1 MNHLGKENSF
11 SFQRTIHSLNEG
23 LKLIIRGGLFMKKG
37 FVVMGGV
44 ITCLFIGKTGLAFG
58 PSSELLYDGIDVSQW
73 QGNINFEAVSQSGI
87 EVVYIKSSEGYS
99 VDPYF
104 ETNYKKATDAGLKV
118 GVYHYVTATTV
129 EEAQSEAAFFVSNLE
144 GKTIDCRLAMD
155 FEYFGN
161 LSRNQ
166 INEIGL
172 AFLQTVE
179 SLSGKEVV
187 VYSDTSNAINI
198 WDETIAQYPLWV
210 AEYGVESPQ
219 ANGTWLDWVGFQ
231 YSDTGIISGIDGSSV
246 DLDYFTD
253 GIFLS
258 DVSTPVSSVPEE
270 QKPSNPSESSTLVT
284 TYTVQSGDTLS
295 EIAARYGTTV
305 NELISLNGISNP
317 NLIYPGEVLRI
328 PGRVS
333 ESSSSSLTIYKVQS
347 GDTLSEI
354 AARYGT
360 TVNELMSL
368 NGISNPNLIYPGEV
382 LRIPGRVSESS
393 SSSLTIYK
401 VQSGDT
407 LSEIAARYGT
417 TVNELMSLNGISNP
431 NLIYPG
437 EVLRIRGN
445 VSGSVATYTVQSGD
459 TLSEIAARY
468 GTTVNR
474 LVSLNGISNLDLIYP
489 GEVLRIRGRM
499 IGSSSSSLTIYKVQ
513 SGDTLS
519 EIAARYGTTV
529 NELVNLN
536 EISNPN
542 LIYPGEVL
550 RIRGNVSGSSSA
562 SVATYTVQSGDT
574 LSEIAA
580 RYGTTVNE
588 LVNLNEIN
596 NPNLIYTGEVLRLSL
611 LDEVSDSMME

>member
-1 MNHLGKENSF
+1 
-11 SFQRTIHSLNEG
+11 
-23 LKLIIRGGLFMKKG
+23 MKKG

-295 EIAARYGTTV
+295 QIAARYGTMV
-305 NELISLNGISNP
+305 NELI
-317 NLIYPGEVLRI
+317 
-328 PGRVS
+328 
-333 ESSSSSLTIYKVQS
+333 
-347 GDTLSEI
+347 
-354 AARYGT
+354 
-360 TVNELMSL
+360 SL

>member
-382 LRIPGRVSESS
+382 LRI
-393 SSSLTIYK
+393 
-401 VQSGDT
+401 
-407 LSEIAARYGT
+407 
-417 TVNELMSLNGISNP
+417 
-431 NLIYPG
+431 
-437 EVLRIRGN
+437 RGN

>member
-1 MNHLGKENSF
+1 
-11 SFQRTIHSLNEG
+11 
-23 LKLIIRGGLFMKKG
+23 MKKG

-611 LDEVSDSMME
+611 LDEVSDSIME

>member
-1 MNHLGKENSF
+1 
-11 SFQRTIHSLNEG
+11 
-23 LKLIIRGGLFMKKG
+23 MKKG

-393 SSSLTIYK
+393 SSSLTISK

>member
-1 MNHLGKENSF
+1 
-11 SFQRTIHSLNEG
+11 
-23 LKLIIRGGLFMKKG
+23 MKKG

-44 ITCLFIGKTGLAFG
+44 ITCLFIGKIGLAFG

-187 VYSDTSNAINI
+187 VYSDTSNVINI

-536 EISNPN
+536 EI
-542 LIYPGEVL
+542 
-550 RIRGNVSGSSSA
+550 
-562 SVATYTVQSGDT
+562 
-574 LSEIAA
+574 
-580 RYGTTVNE
+580 
-588 LVNLNEIN
+588 N

>member
-1 MNHLGKENSF
+1 
-11 SFQRTIHSLNEG
+11 
-23 LKLIIRGGLFMKKG
+23 MKKG

-270 QKPSNPSESSTLVT
+270 QRPSNPSESSTLVT

>member
-11 SFQRTIHSLNEG
+11 SFQRTIHALNEG

-382 LRIPGRVSESS
+382 LRI
-393 SSSLTIYK
+393 
-401 VQSGDT
+401 
-407 LSEIAARYGT
+407 
-417 TVNELMSLNGISNP
+417 
-431 NLIYPG
+431 
-437 EVLRIRGN
+437 RGN

>member
-11 SFQRTIHSLNEG
+11 SFQRTIHALNEG

-305 NELISLNGISNP
+305 NEL
-317 NLIYPGEVLRI
+317 
-328 PGRVS
+328 
-333 ESSSSSLTIYKVQS
+333 
-347 GDTLSEI
+347 
-354 AARYGT
+354 
-360 TVNELMSL
+360 
-368 NGISNPNLIYPGEV
+368 
-382 LRIPGRVSESS
+382 
-393 SSSLTIYK
+393 
-401 VQSGDT
+401 
-407 LSEIAARYGT
+407 
-417 TVNELMSLNGISNP
+417 MSLNGISNP

-550 RIRGNVSGSSSA
+550 RIRGNVSGSSS
-562 SVATYTVQSGDT
+562 SSLTIYKVQSGDT

>member
-1 MNHLGKENSF
+1 MNG
-11 SFQRTIHSLNEG
+11 Q
-23 LKLIIRGGLFMKKG
+23 GGLFMKKG

-305 NELISLNGISNP
+305 NEL
-317 NLIYPGEVLRI
+317 
-328 PGRVS
+328 
-333 ESSSSSLTIYKVQS
+333 
-347 GDTLSEI
+347 
-354 AARYGT
+354 
-360 TVNELMSL
+360 MSL

-536 EISNPN
+536 EI
-542 LIYPGEVL
+542 
-550 RIRGNVSGSSSA
+550 
-562 SVATYTVQSGDT
+562 
-574 LSEIAA
+574 
-580 RYGTTVNE
+580 
-588 LVNLNEIN
+588 N

>member
-1 MNHLGKENSF
+1 
-11 SFQRTIHSLNEG
+11 
-23 LKLIIRGGLFMKKG
+23 MKKG

-44 ITCLFIGKTGLAFG
+44 ITCLFIGKIGLAFG

-187 VYSDTSNAINI
+187 VYSDTSNVINI

>member
-1 MNHLGKENSF
+1 
-11 SFQRTIHSLNEG
+11 
-23 LKLIIRGGLFMKKG
+23 MKKG

>member
-305 NELISLNGISNP
+305 NEL
-317 NLIYPGEVLRI
+317 
-328 PGRVS
+328 
-333 ESSSSSLTIYKVQS
+333 
-347 GDTLSEI
+347 
-354 AARYGT
+354 
-360 TVNELMSL
+360 
-368 NGISNPNLIYPGEV
+368 
-382 LRIPGRVSESS
+382 
-393 SSSLTIYK
+393 
-401 VQSGDT
+401 
-407 LSEIAARYGT
+407 
-417 TVNELMSLNGISNP
+417 MSLNGISNP

>member
-1 MNHLGKENSF
+1 
-11 SFQRTIHSLNEG
+11 
-23 LKLIIRGGLFMKKG
+23 MKKG

-536 EISNPN
+536 EI
-542 LIYPGEVL
+542 
-550 RIRGNVSGSSSA
+550 
-562 SVATYTVQSGDT
+562 
-574 LSEIAA
+574 
-580 RYGTTVNE
+580 
-588 LVNLNEIN
+588 N

>member
-1 MNHLGKENSF
+1 
-11 SFQRTIHSLNEG
+11 
-23 LKLIIRGGLFMKKG
+23 MKKG

-305 NELISLNGISNP
+305 NEL
-317 NLIYPGEVLRI
+317 
-328 PGRVS
+328 
-333 ESSSSSLTIYKVQS
+333 
-347 GDTLSEI
+347 
-354 AARYGT
+354 
-360 TVNELMSL
+360 
-368 NGISNPNLIYPGEV
+368 
-382 LRIPGRVSESS
+382 
-393 SSSLTIYK
+393 
-401 VQSGDT
+401 
-407 LSEIAARYGT
+407 
-417 TVNELMSLNGISNP
+417 MSLNGISNP

-611 LDEVSDSMME
+611 LDEVSNSMME

>member
-11 SFQRTIHSLNEG
+11 SFQRTIHALNEG

-129 EEAQSEAAFFVSNLE
+129 EEAQSEATFFVSNLE

-382 LRIPGRVSESS
+382 LRI
-393 SSSLTIYK
+393 
-401 VQSGDT
+401 
-407 LSEIAARYGT
+407 
-417 TVNELMSLNGISNP
+417 
-431 NLIYPG
+431 
-437 EVLRIRGN
+437 RGN

-468 GTTVNR
+468 RTTVNR
-474 LVSLNGISNLDLIYP
+474 LVSLNGISNPNLIYP

>member
-11 SFQRTIHSLNEG
+11 SFQRTIHALNEG

-305 NELISLNGISNP
+305 NEL
-317 NLIYPGEVLRI
+317 
-328 PGRVS
+328 
-333 ESSSSSLTIYKVQS
+333 
-347 GDTLSEI
+347 
-354 AARYGT
+354 
-360 TVNELMSL
+360 MSL

>member
-11 SFQRTIHSLNEG
+11 SFQRTIHALNEG

-382 LRIPGRVSESS
+382 LRI
-393 SSSLTIYK
+393 
-401 VQSGDT
+401 
-407 LSEIAARYGT
+407 
-417 TVNELMSLNGISNP
+417 
-431 NLIYPG
+431 
-437 EVLRIRGN
+437 RGN

-574 LSEIAA
+574 VSEIAA

-596 NPNLIYTGEVLRLSL
+596 NPNLIYTGEILRLSL

>member
-11 SFQRTIHSLNEG
+11 SFQRTIHALNEG

-129 EEAQSEAAFFVSNLE
+129 EEAQSEATFFVSNLE

-305 NELISLNGISNP
+305 NELI
-317 NLIYPGEVLRI
+317 
-328 PGRVS
+328 
-333 ESSSSSLTIYKVQS
+333 
-347 GDTLSEI
+347 
-354 AARYGT
+354 
-360 TVNELMSL
+360 SL

>member
-1 MNHLGKENSF
+1 MNG
-11 SFQRTIHSLNEG
+11 
-23 LKLIIRGGLFMKKG
+23 RGGLFMKKG

-382 LRIPGRVSESS
+382 LRI
-393 SSSLTIYK
+393 
-401 VQSGDT
+401 
-407 LSEIAARYGT
+407 
-417 TVNELMSLNGISNP
+417 
-431 NLIYPG
+431 
-437 EVLRIRGN
+437 RGN

>member
-1 MNHLGKENSF
+1 MNG
-11 SFQRTIHSLNEG
+11 Q
-23 LKLIIRGGLFMKKG
+23 GGLFMKKG

-382 LRIPGRVSESS
+382 LRI
-393 SSSLTIYK
+393 
-401 VQSGDT
+401 
-407 LSEIAARYGT
+407 
-417 TVNELMSLNGISNP
+417 
-431 NLIYPG
+431 
-437 EVLRIRGN
+437 RGN

-596 NPNLIYTGEVLRLSL
+596 NPNLIYTGEILRLSL

>member
-44 ITCLFIGKTGLAFG
+44 ITCLFIGKIGLAFG

-187 VYSDTSNAINI
+187 VYSDTSNVINI

-284 TYTVQSGDTLS
+284 TYT
-295 EIAARYGTTV
+295 
-305 NELISLNGISNP
+305 
-317 NLIYPGEVLRI
+317 
-328 PGRVS
+328 
-333 ESSSSSLTIYKVQS
+333 VQS

>member
-11 SFQRTIHSLNEG
+11 SFQRTIHALNEG
-23 LKLIIRGGLFMKKG
+23 LKLIIRGGGLFMKKG

-129 EEAQSEAAFFVSNLE
+129 EEAQSEATFFVSNLE

-305 NELISLNGISNP
+305 NELIPVSSVPEEQKPSNPSESSTLVTTYTVQSGDTLSEIAARYGTTVNELISLNGISNP

-354 AARYGT
+354 AQ
-360 TVNELMSL
+360 
-368 NGISNPNLIYPGEV
+368 
-382 LRIPGRVSESS
+382 
-393 SSSLTIYK
+393 K
-401 VQSGDT
+401 
-407 LSEIAARYGT
+407 
-417 TVNELMSLNGISNP
+417 
-431 NLIYPG
+431 
-437 EVLRIRGN
+437 
-445 VSGSVATYTVQSGD
+445 
-459 TLSEIAARY
+459 
-468 GTTVNR
+468 
-474 LVSLNGISNLDLIYP
+474 
-489 GEVLRIRGRM
+489 
-499 IGSSSSSLTIYKVQ
+499 
-513 SGDTLS
+513 
-519 EIAARYGTTV
+519 
-529 NELVNLN
+529 
-536 EISNPN
+536 
-542 LIYPGEVL
+542 
-550 RIRGNVSGSSSA
+550 
-562 SVATYTVQSGDT
+562 
-574 LSEIAA
+574 
-580 RYGTTVNE
+580 
-588 LVNLNEIN
+588 
-596 NPNLIYTGEVLRLSL
+596 LRL
-611 LDEVSDSMME
+611 DMEQR

>member
-1 MNHLGKENSF
+1 M
-11 SFQRTIHSLNEG
+11 
-23 LKLIIRGGLFMKKG
+23 
-37 FVVMGGV
+37 
-44 ITCLFIGKTGLAFG
+44 
-58 PSSELLYDGIDVSQW
+58 
-73 QGNINFEAVSQSGI
+73 
-87 EVVYIKSSEGYS
+87 
-99 VDPYF
+99 
-104 ETNYKKATDAGLKV
+104 
-118 GVYHYVTATTV
+118 
-129 EEAQSEAAFFVSNLE
+129 
-144 GKTIDCRLAMD
+144 
-155 FEYFGN
+155 
-161 LSRNQ
+161 
-166 INEIGL
+166 
-172 AFLQTVE
+172 
-179 SLSGKEVV
+179 
-187 VYSDTSNAINI
+187 
-198 WDETIAQYPLWV
+198 
-210 AEYGVESPQ
+210 
-219 ANGTWLDWVGFQ
+219 
-231 YSDTGIISGIDGSSV
+231 
-246 DLDYFTD
+246 
-253 GIFLS
+253 
-258 DVSTPVSSVPEE
+258 
-270 QKPSNPSESSTLVT
+270 
-284 TYTVQSGDTLS
+284 
-295 EIAARYGTTV
+295 
-305 NELISLNGISNP
+305 
-317 NLIYPGEVLRI
+317 
-328 PGRVS
+328 
-333 ESSSSSLTIYKVQS
+333 
-347 GDTLSEI
+347 
-354 AARYGT
+354 
-360 TVNELMSL
+360 
-368 NGISNPNLIYPGEV
+368 
-382 LRIPGRVSESS
+382 RIPGRVSESS